1 MKVFRLKAD
10 ITFMARDVES
20 AFLRLG
26 DHFICLADNIDDAN
40 FQRSGKL
47 MVALADDER
56 WDDAGQPKPTSEAG
70 GDGPPERIAG

>member
-10 ITFMARDVES
+10 ITFMAEDIEN

-26 DHFICLADNIDDAN
+26 EHFSDLADDTHDD

-47 MVALADDER
+47 TVGLADDER
-56 WDDAGQPKPTSEAG
+56 WNDAGQSEPAREATG
-70 GDGPPERIAG
+70 NGPPERISG

>member
-10 ITFMARDVES
+10 ITFMAEDIEN

-26 DHFICLADNIDDAN
+26 EHFSDLAGDIHDD

-47 MVALADDER
+47 TVALADDER